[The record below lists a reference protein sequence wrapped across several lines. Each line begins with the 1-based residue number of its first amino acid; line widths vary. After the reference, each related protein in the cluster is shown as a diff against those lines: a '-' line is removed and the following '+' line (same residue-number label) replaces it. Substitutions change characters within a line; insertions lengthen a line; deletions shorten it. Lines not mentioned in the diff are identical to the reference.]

1 MTTTAEAENGL
12 VGQKGLTSNSVFAP
26 ALKWVLNASW
36 LPGFF
41 STKMP
46 SAKYSVLSFVICG
59 FKKDKKYI
67 PMDAI
72 YFKRKLWKTLDHLI
86 TAAMGK

>member
-1 MTTTAEAENGL
+1 MGWWDRM
-12 VGQKGLTSNSVFAP
+12 GLTSNSVFAP

-67 PMDAI
+67 PMDAV
-72 YFKRKLWKTLDHLI
+72 YFKTISGRHLI
-86 TAAMGK
+86 I